1 MKATDWK
8 NLYKIG
14 LGISVLLFLF
24 STILIIFQSF
34 FIIGLRGYGEL
45 GLSSL
50 FVSAIFFVI
59 ASISRGKFEKKEKL
73 EKQPKIVSTKT
84 V

>member
-1 MKATDWK
+1 MKVADWK

-14 LGISVLLFLF
+14 LGISVFLFLF

-34 FIIGLRGYGEL
+34 FIIGLKGYGEL

-50 FVSAIFFVI
+50 FVGAIFFVI
-59 ASISRGKFEKKEKL
+59 SNISLQRFEKEEK
-73 EKQPKIVSTKT
+73 TDMH
-84 V
+84 

>member
-1 MKATDWK
+1 MKAAEWK

-14 LGISVLLFLF
+14 LSISVLLFLF
-24 STILIIFQSF
+24 GLIMVVYSYFL
-34 FIIGLRGYGEL
+34 IGIRGFLEL

-50 FVSAIFFVI
+50 FVGAIFFVI
-59 ASISRGKFEKKEKL
+59 ASISRGKFEKKELK
-73 EKQPKIVSTKT
+73 KQPKTVSPKT